1 MRNDAILTFFSERCR
16 KACKNALSAVL
27 AGLLSISW
35 SAEGW
40 AQAGRR
46 DFMPLSELKP
56 GMKGVGRTVFE
67 GDKVDEFQVEI
78 LGVLENIAPKQSAI
92 LAKLS
97 GGPLERTGVLGGM
110 SGSPVYVDGRMI
122 GAVAFSFPFSKE
134 AIAGITPIQ
143 QMVNIFDKPAEP
155 IRIDPIKIDASV
167 VAPYRAVGFTPSI
180 DFSSLNP
187 LGQRTFAVSSNS
199 APNLQSLAGQFFNYI
214 DTPISL
220 SGFTPKA
227 AQLFKDTFQHLGMPV
242 IPAGGMTV
250 GSSSTRL
257 ADNTA
262 DIQPGSALAVQLIR
276 GDLGVGASATGT
288 VTYREDDKV
297 YAFGHPWL
305 SVGPVQ
311 LPFSKAKVISLLP
324 NLNNS
329 FKIAVPTELAGAI
342 TQDRSQG
349 LYGAVGVLPKLIPL
363 TINLKSSRN
372 KLETFKFEVVNDR
385 FLTPFLM
392 NYTVFNTITSNER
405 ALGEATLQVAGK
417 ISVKGQP
424 EVKFEN
430 RFSGEANSHVFASL
444 AVVQPL
450 SFILGSGFDNVAVE
464 SVTVDITSIDEK
476 RTATLDRVWADRENV
491 KAGETVILS
500 AFLRAANGGEHV
512 EKFPIDI
519 PADMP
524 SGTLQLTVADGS
536 TLTAVENRALRQTF
550 SPRDLDQL
558 IRAINNIRKNDR
570 VYVRLQRPEP
580 SVLIRG
586 EEFSSLPPS
595 FSSVITS
602 DRTSSSSLT
611 TLRSSNLYEYE
622 LPSTPFV
629 ISGQRS
635 LTIEVVD

>member
-1 MRNDAILTFFSERCR
+1 MRNTKRLVSRQSRHCLKISPCGL
-16 KACKNALSAVL
+16 L
-27 AGLLSISW
+27 AGWLCAFLSV
-35 SAEGW
+35 GVW
-40 AQAGRR
+40 AQSSKR

-67 GDKVDEFQVEI
+67 GDKIVEFQVEI

-97 GGPLERTGVLGGM
+97 GGPLERTGVMGGM
-110 SGSPVYVDGRMI
+110 SGSPIYIDGKMI

-143 QMVNIFDKPAEP
+143 QMVNIFDKPSDP
-155 IRIDPIKIDASV
+155 IRIDPIKIDVSV
-167 VAPYRAVGFTPSI
+167 VAPFRAIGFTPSL

-187 LGQRTFAVSSNS
+187 LGQRTFSVQSTNPE
-199 APNLQSLAGQFFNYI
+199 PNLQALTGQFFNYI

-227 AQLFKDTFQHLGMPV
+227 AQLFRDTFQRLGMPV
-242 IPAGGMTV
+242 IAAGGMTV
-250 GSSSTRL
+250 GSGSNQL
-257 ADNTA
+257 AQNTD

-349 LYGAVGVLPKLIPL
+349 LYGAVGVMPKLIPL

-372 KLETFKFEVVNDR
+372 KLETYKFEVVNDR

-392 NYTVFNTITSNER
+392 NFTVFNTITSNER
-405 ALGEATLQVAGK
+405 ALGEATLQVSGK

-464 SVTVDITSIDEK
+464 SVIVDITSIDEK
-476 RTATLDRVWADRENV
+476 RTATLDRVWADREIV

-500 AFLRAANGGEHV
+500 AFLRAANGGEHI

-550 SPRDLDQL
+550 SPRNLDQL
-558 IRAINNIRKNDR
+558 IKAINNIRKNDR